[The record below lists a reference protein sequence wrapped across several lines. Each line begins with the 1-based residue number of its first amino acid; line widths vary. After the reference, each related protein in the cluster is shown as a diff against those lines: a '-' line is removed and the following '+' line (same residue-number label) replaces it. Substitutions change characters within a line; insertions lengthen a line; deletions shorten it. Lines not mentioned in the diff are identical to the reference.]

1 MEGRITRPLLH
12 TPADTALADLPQ
24 RKNAYPPIRD
34 FALIGDT
41 LTAAIV
47 ARDGAIEFLCLP
59 DFDGD
64 AVFTGM
70 LDARRGGRFFVG
82 PTVQGEITR
91 DYIGDS
97 AVLRT
102 THHTP
107 QGVLQVTDLMP
118 MGERADGSIGGDR
131 QVLRIVEALEG
142 APELAVLINPM
153 LDWGATLP
161 DLRQDEDGSW
171 RMEFGHDGLRFVSDV
186 DLSPV
191 APGALGGSCTLQ
203 AGETRFALLTS
214 ASPDARPVDAGTPRR
229 ELDRTLAYWKKIN
242 TGCKPEG
249 PFRKAIMRSAV
260 TLHLLHYNNSG
271 ALLAAPTAGLPE
283 TIGGVRN
290 YDYRFCWIRDAT
302 FVLHAF
308 FALNLPD
315 CAQNFFRWLMQAARQ
330 SAPRLGVFYSI
341 GKEHDP
347 GTRTLTAL
355 EGYRGSA
362 PLIIG
367 NDAQG
372 QLQLDGYGAVLDCA
386 RMYVRH
392 GGTLSEEEQTR
403 LQGYAQ
409 AAMLDWT
416 LPDNGL
422 WEIPGSR
429 QHHTYSKA
437 MCWQALD
444 AWLDLIELGAVKDD
458 PEAYRSEHARIRD
471 YVLSRAWS
479 EEVGA
484 FTGAI
489 GRDWLDAS
497 VLLLPRIGIVAPD
510 DPKMVATYQ
519 TLKRELSQGPHFR
532 RYQEGVD
539 GIAGNE
545 GHFMAC
551 GFWAADY
558 LTRAG
563 RITEA
568 EAQISGLLATANDL
582 GLMPEEIDP
591 ASGDHLGNFPQA
603 FSHAGLIAAA
613 VALEEARGTR
623 ADCD

>member
-1 MEGRITRPLLH
+1 MEGRFTRPLSSDPRH
-12 TPADTALADLPQ
+12 VALADLPE
-24 RKNAYPPIRD
+24 RETAYPPIRD

-41 LTAAIV
+41 LSAALV

-82 PTVQGEITR
+82 PLTCGEVTR
-91 DYIGDS
+91 SYIGES

-102 THHTP
+102 LHHTP
-107 QGVLQVTDLMP
+107 QGVLEVTDLMP
-118 MGERADGSIGGDR
+118 IGKRGDGSVGGER
-131 QVLRIVEALEG
+131 QVLRMVKALEG
-142 APELAVLINPM
+142 QPELGVLINPM
-153 LDWGATLP
+153 LDWGTTLP
-161 DLRQDEDGSW
+161 DFRQDEDGSW
-171 RMEFGHDGLRFVSDV
+171 QMEFGSDGLRFVSDV
-186 DLSPV
+186 DLAPV
-191 APGALGGSCTLQ
+191 APGALAGSCTLET
-203 AGETRFALLTS
+203 GETRFVMLTS
-214 ASPDARPVDAGTPRR
+214 ASPDARPVTPDTPAR
-229 ELDRTLAYWKKIN
+229 ELDRTLAYWTQVN
-242 TGCKPEG
+242 TGCKPDG
-249 PFRKAIMRSAV
+249 PFREAIMRSAV

-283 TIGGVRN
+283 VMGGARN

-308 FALNLPD
+308 FSLDLPE
-315 CAQNFFRWLMQAARQ
+315 CAENFFRWLMQAARH

-347 GTRTLTAL
+347 GTRELTAL

-444 AWLDLIELGAVKDD
+444 AWLDLIEMGAVQDD
-458 PEAYRSEHARIRD
+458 PTGYRSEHSRIREH
-471 YVLSRAWS
+471 VLSQAWNA
-479 EEVGA
+479 EIGA

-497 VLLLPRIGIVAPD
+497 VLLLPRIGIVEAD
-510 DPKMVATYQ
+510 DPKMVATFK
-519 TLKRELSQGPHFR
+519 TLKRELSEGPHFR
-532 RYQEGVD
+532 RYPTGLD
-539 GIAGNE
+539 GLPGDE

-563 RITEA
+563 RLEEA
-568 EAQISGLLATANDL
+568 EAQIAGLLASANDL
-582 GLMPEEIDP
+582 GLMPEEID
-591 ASGDHLGNFPQA
+591 AATGEHLGNFPQA
-603 FSHAGLIAAA
+603 FSHAGLIAAS
-613 VALEEARGTR
+613 VALEEARGAR
-623 ADCD
+623 RDCD